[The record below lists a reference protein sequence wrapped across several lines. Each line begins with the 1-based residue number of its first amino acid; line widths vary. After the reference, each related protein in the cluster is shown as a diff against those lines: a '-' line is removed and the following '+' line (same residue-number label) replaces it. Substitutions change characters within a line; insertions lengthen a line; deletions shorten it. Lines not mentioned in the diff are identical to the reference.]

1 MWKELSSV
9 VKLFHIP
16 RYCPSLF
23 GGAREYCSQEGCIP
37 SGTHFFDIEIELSMS
52 VYIKCWWL
60 SRHKSYGM
68 SIYPF
73 LTDSSVPVFQ
83 FLLLILEKAF
93 SHYFYLT
100 WEIWHDFFLSSP
112 LPLVSGELC
121 CLCLLRGSLLQGL
134 GGELR
139 LHGERKKWERPASPG
154 ARLQSNCHTHKW
166 SSERR
171 NAVRMCNKG
180 FRTRQGGL
188 EQDALEVPCLQRH
201 NVWGGVY

>member
-16 RYCPSLF
+16 GYGPSLF
-23 GGAREYCSQEGCIP
+23 GGARVQCCSQESCIP
-37 SGTHFFDIEIELSMS
+37 SGTNFFDIEIELSTS

-112 LPLVSGELC
+112 LPLVLGELC
-121 CLCLLRGSLLQGL
+121 SLCLLRGSLLQSL
-134 GGELR
+134 GGELG
-139 LHGERKKWERPASPG
+139 LHGEQKNECAPPA
-154 ARLQSNCHTHKW
+154 
-166 SSERR
+166 
-171 NAVRMCNKG
+171 
-180 FRTRQGGL
+180 QGP
-188 EQDALEVPCLQRH
+188 DFNPIVIH
-201 NVWGGVY
+201 INGVLKAGMQ